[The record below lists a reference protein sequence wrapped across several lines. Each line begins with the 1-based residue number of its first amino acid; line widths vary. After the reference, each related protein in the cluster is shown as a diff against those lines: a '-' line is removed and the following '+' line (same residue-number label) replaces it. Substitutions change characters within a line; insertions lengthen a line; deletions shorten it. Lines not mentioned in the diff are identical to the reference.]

1 MGDHEGI
8 RVASAFE
15 KDIWFRVTGDQI
27 TESSK
32 EKQVGFEASFGCK
45 EASFKADCKTTS
57 KDEAKVTVEAKVEPG
72 FTKLA
77 HLEENTI
84 DPPNS
89 IGLESD
95 KTRVYLT
102 VYYLN
107 KEGNQRYLSENVPYK
122 RGHACIITAK
132 GGIVE
137 SLNES
142 DIWLDRNEVNH
153 KTQDRKEKIKTWLK
167 SLRNIADTMGPSD
180 DKDKITLNARKISKK
195 YRKLEVRT
203 DRVIKNVFLYGKE
216 ILKAMENLQKVLK
229 NSNKTVKDAID
240 ELEWE
245 MEETKNLKESL
256 EKLREDY
263 PVLVDDL
270 DDFRD
275 SLKLTENKD
284 SINLIDVISS
294 LLSYVPEVSQR
305 ISKKAKVHLS
315 PKETLD
321 NIVKELEGIIE
332 DLVDLES
339 KFNITERAKAKA
351 MDLTTD
357 EIVDK
362 LIQRAKELVS
372 VCDRFLM
379 E

>member
-1 MGDHEGI
+1 MPSALYGI
-8 RVASAFE
+8 VINFARV
-15 KDIWFRVTGDQI
+15 Q
-27 TESSK
+27 ESSK
-32 EKQVGFEASFGCK
+32 EKQVGFEASFACK
-45 EASFKADCKTTS
+45 EACLTVEADCKTTS
-57 KDEAKVTVEAKVEPG
+57 KEEAKVTVEAKVEPG

-77 HLEENTI
+77 YLEENTI

-102 VYYLN
+102 VYYLDE
-107 KEGNQRYLSENVPYK
+107 EGNRKYLSENVPYK
-122 RGHACIITAK
+122 RGHSCIITAK
-132 GGIVE
+132 GGIME

-153 KTQDRKEKIKTWLK
+153 KTKDRKEKIKTWLK
-167 SLRNIADTMGPSD
+167 SLRNIADTMGPSE
-180 DKDKITLNARKISKK
+180 DKEKITLKARKISKK

-203 DRVIKNVFLYGKE
+203 DRVIKNVVLYGNE
-216 ILKAMENLQKVLK
+216 ILTALENLQKGLK
-229 NSNKTVKDAID
+229 NSNKTVKNAID

-263 PVLVDDL
+263 PALVDDL
-270 DDFRD
+270 DDLQD
-275 SLKLTENKD
+275 ILKLKENKD
-284 SINLIDVISS
+284 SINLIDVLNS

-305 ISKKAKVHLS
+305 ISKKAKVHSS
-315 PKETLD
+315 PKGTLD

-332 DLVDLES
+332 DLEDLEGELI
-339 KFNITERAKAKA
+339 ITERAKGKA

-357 EIVDK
+357 GLVEK
-362 LIQRAKELVS
+362 LVQRAKELLS